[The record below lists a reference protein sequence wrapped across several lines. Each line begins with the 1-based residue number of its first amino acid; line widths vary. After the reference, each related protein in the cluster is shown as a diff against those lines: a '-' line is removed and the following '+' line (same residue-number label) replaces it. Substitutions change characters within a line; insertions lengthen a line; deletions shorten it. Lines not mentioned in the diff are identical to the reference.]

1 MRRILV
7 SFFALAIL
15 AAGCGDE
22 DPAPAAQ
29 ISASDDGTTDLEPAS
44 DPTTTLPAV
53 VEIPTTFTT
62 TLAPAPT
69 TTAEELAEVGPY
81 PVGITTRTL
90 ESGELVEIWYP
101 AGDDATGLT
110 DAYTVRDFTPTIM
123 RDLVPEEIND
133 RLEIAAGRD
142 ATTATDGPFPLVM
155 FSHGSTS
162 FRLQSSRLAHHL
174 ASWGMVVS
182 STDHPSRALI
192 NMLASPE
199 DARSSVDNVF
209 AMRALVLADE
219 TFGPIIDESRV
230 GMSGHSAGGGTT
242 LAVASAG
249 DIAGYVSYASGAFSD
264 EPLPDVPSLFM
275 AGEIDT
281 IVEPGRTADAF
292 SAAPAPSWYLEFAD
306 SGHLAFSDLCA
317 VGDGD
322 ATLIDLADAAGL
334 SDFLNDGIRRL
345 GTDGCEDPNRPVK
358 EVWPGIHQATTGFFR
373 FVFGTDESPVG
384 LDESVT
390 TNVTIQSK

>member
-1 MRRILV
+1 MRRVLV
-7 SFFALAIL
+7 SLFAIAIF
-15 AAGCGDE
+15 ASGCGDE
-22 DPAPAAQ
+22 DPAPTAPTSTPA
-29 ISASDDGTTDLEPAS
+29 DDVE
-44 DPTTTLPAV
+44 TTT
-53 VEIPTTFTT
+53 TT
-62 TLAPAPT
+62 TEAPDTAV
-69 TTAEELAEVGPY
+69 TAEELAEVGPY
-81 PVGITTRTL
+81 PVGITTRKL
-90 ESGELVEIWYP
+90 ASGELVEIWYP
-101 AGDDATGLT
+101 AGDDAIGQT
-110 DAYTVRDFTPTIM
+110 DTYAVRDFTPTIM
-123 RDLVPEEIND
+123 RDLVPDDIND
-133 RLEIAAGRD
+133 RLTIAAGRD

-155 FSHGSTS
+155 FSHGSTA
-162 FRLQSSRLAHHL
+162 FRLQSSRLVHHL

-192 NMLASPE
+192 NMLAPPE
-199 DARSSVDNVF
+199 DARPSTEDVF
-209 AMRALVLADE
+209 AMRELVLADE

-292 SAAPAPSWYLEFAD
+292 IAAPAPSWYLEFAD

-334 SDFLNDGIRRL
+334 ADFLNDGIRRL
-345 GTDGCEDPNRPVK
+345 GTDGCEDPNRPVQ

-373 FVFGTDESPVG
+373 FVFGIDESPIG
-384 LDESVT
+384 LDGSVT
-390 TNVTIQSK
+390 SDVTIQSK

>member
-29 ISASDDGTTDLEPAS
+29 ISASHDGTTDLEPAS

-133 RLEIAAGRD
+133 RLER
-142 ATTATDGPFPLVM
+142 
-155 FSHGSTS
+155 
-162 FRLQSSRLAHHL
+162 
-174 ASWGMVVS
+174 VVRENMS
-182 STDHPSRALI
+182 QWFWIHRRWKPERA
-192 NMLASPE
+192 
-199 DARSSVDNVF
+199 RK
-209 AMRALVLADE
+209 
-219 TFGPIIDESRV
+219 G
-230 GMSGHSAGGGTT
+230 
-242 LAVASAG
+242 
-249 DIAGYVSYASGAFSD
+249 
-264 EPLPDVPSLFM
+264 
-275 AGEIDT
+275 
-281 IVEPGRTADAF
+281 
-292 SAAPAPSWYLEFAD
+292 
-306 SGHLAFSDLCA
+306 
-317 VGDGD
+317 
-322 ATLIDLADAAGL
+322 
-334 SDFLNDGIRRL
+334 
-345 GTDGCEDPNRPVK
+345 
-358 EVWPGIHQATTGFFR
+358 
-373 FVFGTDESPVG
+373 
-384 LDESVT
+384 
-390 TNVTIQSK
+390 